1 MATKIIMPQLGESIV
16 EGTITRWLKR
26 EGEPIAQYEPL
37 LEVDTDKVTTE
48 VPSPVSGTLLRIV
61 VPEGTTVKMGEL
73 LAYIGAAD
81 ETIDEA
87 DLQAGQKTSQPVAG
101 EISAPAGSPAP
112 NATPVAARMAA
123 ELGVDVTQVPGTGQ
137 GGRITKGDV
146 AAFASGSHAGT
157 AARTPAPGVG
167 DAELEQD
174 AALGTLISPVV
185 SRLAARHA
193 IDLRQV
199 RGTGS
204 GGRVTKRD
212 VLAYLERAAAAPAAQ
227 SVVQSVQIE
236 ETAAPLQV
244 SASPENG
251 TVIPLSAMRRAIAD
265 HMVRSKQTS
274 PHVTTVMEADL
285 TAVEIHRRAHKAA
298 FASRGVN
305 LTYTAYFVSAAAA
318 ALVAHP
324 HVNASWDAAGIKLHP
339 AIHIGMATAL
349 DEGLIVPVIK
359 HAERKSLFGLATEI
373 NDLAARA
380 RGGRLQPDDVAG
392 ATFTV
397 TNHGTSGSLFA
408 TPIIN
413 QPQAAILGVGAIEK
427 RPRVLETETGDVL
440 AIRPMVYLSLTFD
453 HRILDGAGADAFLG
467 AVKRALENWQ

>member
-48 VPSPVSGTLLRIV
+48 VPSPVSGTLLKIV
-61 VPEGTTVKMGEL
+61 VPEGITVKMGEL
-73 LAYIGAAD
+73 LAYIGAPD
-81 ETIDEA
+81 ETIDVV
-87 DLQAGQKTSQPVAG
+87 DGPAGQETSLPAAG
-101 EISAPAGSPAP
+101 EAAAPAAQSAPG
-112 NATPVAARMAA
+112 ATPVAARMAA
-123 ELGVDVTQVPGTGQ
+123 ELGVDVTQVTGTGQ

-146 AAFASGSHAGT
+146 AAFAST
-157 AARTPAPGVG
+157 AARRPAPGG
-167 DAELEQD
+167 ANLED
-174 AALGTLISPVV
+174 DLEAAPGTLISPVV

-212 VLAYLERAAAAPAAQ
+212 VLAYLERAAAAPADQPAA
-227 SVVQSVQIE
+227 QIE
-236 ETAAPLQV
+236 DAAAPQPV
-244 SASPENG
+244 NASPENS
-251 TVIPLSAMRRAIAD
+251 TIIPLSAMRRAIAD

-285 TAVEIHRRAHKAA
+285 TAVETHRRAHKAA
-298 FASRGVN
+298 FAARGIN
-305 LTYTAYFVSAAAA
+305 LTYTAYFIGAAAA

-324 HVNASWDAAGIKLHP
+324 HVNASWDAAGVKLHL

-349 DEGLIVPVIK
+349 DDGLIVPVIK
-359 HAERKSLFGLATEI
+359 HAERKSLFGLAAEI

-380 RGGRLQPDDVAG
+380 RGGGLQPDDVAG

-427 RPRVLETETGDVL
+427 RPRVLETEEGDVL
-440 AIRPMVYLSLTFD
+440 AIRPVVFLSLTFD
-453 HRILDGAGADAFLG
+453 HRLLDGAGADAFLG
-467 AVKRALENWQ
+467 AVKRALEHWQ

>member
-26 EGEPIAQYEPL
+26 EGEPVAQYEPL

-48 VPSPVSGTLLRIV
+48 VPSPVDGRLLKIV

-73 LAYIGAAD
+73 LAYIGAPD
-81 ETIDEA
+81 ETIEA
-87 DLQAGQKTSQPVAG
+87 VEGPAGQETSRPASG
-101 EISAPAGSPAP
+101 EAPASAGLPAP
-112 NATPVAARMAA
+112 GATPVAARMAA

-146 AAFASGSHAGT
+146 ATFASMAVAGM
-157 AARTPAPGVG
+157 AARKPTPGAGG
-167 DAELEQD
+167 LEHERD
-174 AALGTLISPVV
+174 AALGTLISPIV
-185 SRLAARHA
+185 SQLAARYA

-227 SVVQSVQIE
+227 LA
-236 ETAAPLQV
+236 ETAPSRPV
-244 SASPENG
+244 SASSESG
-251 TVIPLSAMRRAIAD
+251 TIIPLSAMRRAIAD

-285 TAVEIHRRAHKAA
+285 TAVETHRHAHKAA
-298 FASRGVN
+298 FAARGVN
-305 LTYTAYFVSAAAA
+305 LTYTAYFIGAAAA

-324 HVNASWDAAGIKLHP
+324 HVNSSWDAAGVKLHP

-359 HAERKSLFGLATEI
+359 YAERKSLFGLAAEI

-380 RGGRLQPDDVAG
+380 RGGGLQPDDVAG

-453 HRILDGAGADAFLG
+453 HRILDGAGADAFLS